1 MSCRAACAFETELMI
16 IDSDLL
22 GTLEVDPSQV
32 FHFPSGLYGFPDSH
46 DFALLPA
53 EQNGLYWL
61 HSTEHSALLFVL
73 VDPFVHFE
81 NYAVDLGPAEL
92 KALGDPDRSELL
104 VLAIVTLPRTRDE
117 QPTANLQGP
126 IAINLS
132 SRVARQFPLSETEY
146 GLREPFELPG

>member
-22 GTLEVDPSQV
+22 GTLEIDPSQV

-92 KALGDPDRSELL
+92 KALGDQIGRAH
-104 VLAIVTLPRTRDE
+104 V
-117 QPTANLQGP
+117 
-126 IAINLS
+126 
-132 SRVARQFPLSETEY
+132 
-146 GLREPFELPG
+146 